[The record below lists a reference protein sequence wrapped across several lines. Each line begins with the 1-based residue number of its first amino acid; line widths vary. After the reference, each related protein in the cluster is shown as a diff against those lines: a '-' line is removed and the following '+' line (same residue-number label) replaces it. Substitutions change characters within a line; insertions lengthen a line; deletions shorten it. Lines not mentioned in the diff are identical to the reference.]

1 MIEICKKKVINKEKI
16 LERERE
22 QKRLSV
28 GENIWN
34 ERMRKEE
41 GVKNLKRET
50 KEWQKSGLVV
60 KNF

>member
-1 MIEICKKKVINKEKI
+1 MIEICKKKVIDKEKI

-34 ERMRKEE
+34 EKMRKKKM
-41 GVKNLKRET
+41 V
-50 KEWQKSGLVV
+50 
-60 KNF
+60 